1 MCLWRAGGVEQE
13 AELWRA
19 ENTNQARH
27 MTRLYCNTPG
37 RITNNLI
44 NSRPT
49 NQPTANLLAS
59 ILHPANHLFAD
70 QLPQT
75 GAGAG
80 VDTAAATMLSF
91 LRRAALQGTAA
102 SVQRTTAGH
111 LLFTLPASAKPAATN
126 SLPVLFTQTNHELI
140 SFLTLHYLSSQY
152 RSLVFNQMFC

>member
-1 MCLWRAGGVEQE
+1 MAGRRCGARGRAV
-13 AELWRA
+13 A
-19 ENTNQARH
+19 
-27 MTRLYCNTPG
+27 G
-37 RITNNLI
+37 REYKPSQTHDPSVLQHSGQDNKQ
-44 NSRPT
+44 PHQQQT
-49 NQPTANLLAS
+49 NQPTNCKLVS
-59 ILHPANHLFAD
+59 KYPSPC
-70 QLPQT
+70 QPSVCRPTPQT
-75 GAGAG
+75 GPGAG

-91 LRRAALQGTAA
+91 LRRAPLQGTAA